1 MRSLV
6 VLLFVP
12 ILLFGQNKK
21 GKLDISA
28 HYLSSKGISI
38 QQPSSGKSYNISGRI
53 GNPAF
58 ELQMNFPFLKSCH
71 IETGYR
77 LKQHY
82 LTFGKDRFDSSEWIE
97 TTHSVPLRVSGVLN
111 KKHSKPF
118 RRLSLVGSGGILID
132 FMQQSSSKPLLVGS
146 TFGFTDQSGTFSLA
160 SDYNENEVNQVKIS
174 MSLDAQFRVG
184 YHLFKILDFY
194 LGYGYTQGTRIIGKG
209 NYSIST
215 PTGTSTG
222 SMKSRGS
229 YRYLILGLHVHKRAS
244 R

>member
-12 ILLFGQNKK
+12 TLLFGQNKK

-28 HYLSSKGISI
+28 HYLSTKGISL

-82 LTFGKDRFDSSEWIE
+82 LTFGKDRFYSSEWIE
-97 TTHSVPLRVSGVLN
+97 TTHSVPLKVSGVLN

-146 TFGFTDQSGTFSLA
+146 TVGFTDPSGTFSSA
-160 SDYNENEVNQVKIS
+160 SYNENEVNQVKTSI
-174 MSLDAQFRVG
+174 SLDAQFRAICHV
-184 YHLFKILDFY
+184 FKFVDIT
-194 LGYGYTQGTRIIGKG
+194 LGYGYTQGTKVIGKG
-209 NYSIST
+209 NYLIRTSS
-215 PTGTSTG
+215 GTDTG

-229 YRYLILGLHVHKRAS
+229 YRYLLLGLRFHKRAS